1 LQIHFVIEDPVM
13 IGVRP
18 MSWIILRKAVSKEE
32 AGLKAD
38 RKGNVVCNV
47 LMSANGQAYARTRY
61 RLLNK
66 LRGDE
71 I

>member
-1 LQIHFVIEDPVM
+1 MIDVM
-13 IGVRP
+13 P

-38 RKGNVVCNV
+38 RKGNVVFNV
-47 LMSANGQAYARTRY
+47 LMSANGQAYVRTRY

-66 LRGDE
+66 VRGDE